1 MFTSTSGIVIAQ
13 PRSLLPGAPGVP
25 ASSALADEAF
35 HLLSAWGGY
44 AYDRRLRNAPAP
56 PAGVISVVSFLFQL
70 YDPAVGLF

>member
-25 ASSALADEAF
+25 ASSARADETF
-35 HLLSAWGGY
+35 HLLATRGGY
-44 AYDRRLRNAPAP
+44 ATHKRLRNAPAP
-56 PAGVISVVSFLFQL
+56 PAGVISVVSSLFQL